1 MYLEKEIIKKKTITD
16 NNDFKDSTTYEG
28 KQLKEAIDSKNYL
41 WLSVTMM
48 NVMWNDPTFEHG
60 EFDKL
65 LSICKKYIPEVFKK
79 EKQLSYEKKIL
90 DSSLWNEDYFAK
102 VTYWFKENPALS
114 RIPYIKKVGK
124 YVYSK
129 K

>member
-1 MYLEKEIIKKKTITD
+1 MYMAKIIKKKTITD
-16 NNDFKDSTTYEG
+16 KGIFKDSTTYTG
-28 KQLKEAIDSKNYL
+28 KDLKKAIDNKNYL

-48 NVMWNDPTFEHG
+48 NIMWNDPMFEYG
-60 EFDKL
+60 EFDRL
-65 LSICKKYIPEVFKK
+65 VSICKKYIPEVFKK